1 MKDVAE
7 NKNQEGK
14 LTFYFLLYI
23 KKNRIKITSKLKKK
37 NPN

>member
-1 MKDVAE
+1 MKDVEE

-14 LTFYFLLYI
+14 FKFLI
-23 KKNRIKITSKLKKK
+23 NKNKKNRIKIISKLKKK